1 MVAPEQD
8 DVPECDYTI
17 AESEPIFEEFESLAE
32 KPNFRQRIMR
42 MWTKQATES
51 KGCKADNTKPKR
63 HSVPNIHFHSPPPL
77 PPALRET
84 RRSFNHHMNGFKR
97 WRSVL
102 HRNSVS
108 TEEPA
113 IPDTKPAAPVKPL
126 PRPRALSEDNGR
138 LHLHMNDRL
147 DYLQDPIKEGNTR
160 KYASNEHARVS
171 FVNWQNFD
179 SSIAAFT
186 ITIQCEPT
194 KGTIWCATAAR
205 DTGST
210 KENCPIRPVRMR
222 SADVRRVTV

>member
-1 MVAPEQD
+1 MALLILQDRLSSSASLSSISSSSGSGSDSSSCSPYNKPLPAITEDMVAPEQD

-17 AESEPIFEEFESLAE
+17 AESEPIFEEFEPLAE

-171 FVNWQNFD
+171 FVN
-179 SSIAAFT
+179 
-186 ITIQCEPT
+186 
-194 KGTIWCATAAR
+194 
-205 DTGST
+205 
-210 KENCPIRPVRMR
+210 
-222 SADVRRVTV
+222 